1 MKHLL
6 FTFLASACIFT
17 ARATPADDLLNRIGG
32 AGTSARIITQV
43 VTPASGGD
51 TFTITSENGKPKISG
66 NSYLSVA
73 TGIHWYLKYHAGVML
88 SWNCL
93 SADLS
98 GVTFPV
104 PAAAETHS
112 TNLQYRYYLNYCTY
126 SYSMPFWDWKRW
138 EQEIDWMALHGI
150 NMPLAIV
157 GTDVVWKNVLTK
169 YLGYTPAEA
178 NQFVAGAAY
187 QAWFLM
193 NNLEGWGGPNPDSY
207 YTRMEDLQKKIL
219 ARMRELGME
228 PVLPGCSAIVPSN
241 IKSKKSSWNVTA
253 GGIWCGFTRPSF
265 LNPTTAEFR
274 EMAGYYYKELRELY
288 GTSKYYSIDPF
299 HETSAIPVSL
309 TVAYPPI
316 YQVLK
321 DSCGYAGAPQWVI
334 QQWQWDSNKKSAANV
349 LKPGELIILDLFSD
363 GRPGTWWKNANG
375 YQISGSSYHDWVYCV
390 LNDFGGRTGLQGR
403 IQRTIDDYYEAKSAY
418 PQSLK
423 GVGTTMEAIE
433 MNAVAYEVLY
443 ELPWRETK
451 KEATAWIRDYAK
463 ARYGLA
469 ELQAGSEL
477 SDAWSLLQGSVYN
490 NAVNSQQGPDE
501 SLLCAR
507 PSLTATKASVWG
519 PSGISHDS
527 LKIRQA
533 AALML
538 IASEQV
544 ASAQTAVGQEN
555 LAYDI
560 VDVTRQALA
569 DYARVLLPQINAA
582 QSAGDTALRNAL
594 ADQFLELI
602 CSQDTLLNTEPNFM
616 LGKWI
621 ASARAMGTTIAEKNL
636 YENNARLL
644 ISTWGDQSRVGGDH
658 DYSYREWGGMLGDL
672 YYTRWK
678 TFFDKLKASQ
688 TLPSSDDFF
697 TIEWSWANTAT
708 DEASPK
714 HPVTPQGDPV
724 ATARRMFAKFFPD
737 ALPEDVGATRTVKV
751 RTANADWGVVSID
764 GSDADSIVNHYA
776 VAVRAKA
783 YAGYRF
789 EKWTKDDTILV
800 SWRTAYTYTR
810 TKDVTLTAHFVSL
823 DYDQVWTMPAG
834 SDTAV
839 QPLTFNP
846 ALSTRAKW
854 QLDVTM
860 QMNGDF
866 SNEWGSPLL
875 AGQSNPFAISVFQY
889 YLGTATNGNGK
900 FVLNNATTYCN
911 ITTFPADFYFK
922 LTCAGD
928 GQITITPSVNKVEY
942 GQHTLTQDSLSLLTK
957 STCYTAKVGLFW
969 LKELPEDPALPEDP
983 TLPEDDPA
991 LSVSPL
997 PELSDKSGLSV
1008 FPNPVN
1014 GTLSI
1019 RKAGN
1024 STVSLYTL
1032 TGTLLLQTK
1041 ENQIDMSMYAVGS
1054 YLLQC
1059 GDKVVKIIKN

>member
-1 MKHLL
+1 
-6 FTFLASACIFT
+6 
-17 ARATPADDLLNRIGG
+17 
-32 AGTSARIITQV
+32 
-43 VTPASGGD
+43 
-51 TFTITSENGKPKISG
+51 
-66 NSYLSVA
+66 
-73 TGIHWYLKYHAGVML
+73 
-88 SWNCL
+88 
-93 SADLS
+93 
-98 GVTFPV
+98 
-104 PAAAETHS
+104 
-112 TNLQYRYYLNYCTY
+112 
-126 SYSMPFWDWKRW
+126 
-138 EQEIDWMALHGI
+138 MALHGI
-150 NMPLAIV
+150 NMPLAVV

-178 NQFVAGAAY
+178 NQFIAGAAY

-207 YTRMEDLQKKIL
+207 YSRMEDLQKKIL

-228 PVLPGCSAIVPSN
+228 PVLPGYSAMVPSN

-253 GGIWCGFTRPSF
+253 AGEWGGFTRPSF

-274 EMAGYYYKELRELY
+274 EMAGYYYQELRELY

-299 HETSAIPVSL
+299 HETNNIPVSL

-321 DSCGYAGAPQWVI
+321 DSCGYEGDPQWVI
-334 QQWQWDSNKKSAANV
+334 QQWQWDGNKKAAANV
-349 LKPGELIILDLFSD
+349 LNPGELIILDLFSD

-403 IQRTIDDYYEAKSAY
+403 IQRTIDDYYEAKSTY

-433 MNAVAYEVLY
+433 MNGVAYEVLY

-451 KEATAWIRDYAK
+451 KEAAEWTRDYAK
-463 ARYGLA
+463 SRYGLA

-477 SDAWSLLQGSVYN
+477 SDAWALLQGNVYN
-490 NAVNSQQGPDE
+490 NAVNGQQGPDE

-527 LKIRQA
+527 LKIRRA

-538 IASEQV
+538 IASDAV
-544 ASAQTAVGQEN
+544 ASAQTVVGRQN

-582 QSAGDTALRNAL
+582 QSAGNTALRNAL
-594 ADQFLELI
+594 ADRFLELI
-602 CSQDTLLNTEPNFM
+602 LSQDTLLNTEPNFM

-621 ASARAMGTTIAEKNL
+621 SSARAMGTTADEKNL
-636 YENNARLL
+636 YEKNARLL
-644 ISTWGDQSRVGGDH
+644 ISTWGDQSRAGGDH

-678 TFFDKLKASQ
+678 TFFDKLKAGQ
-688 TLPSSDDFF
+688 TLPSSNDFF
-697 TIEWSWANTAT
+697 TIEWNWANTAT

-724 ATARRMFAKFFPD
+724 ATAKRMFMKFFPD
-737 ALPEDVGATRTVKV
+737 ALPEDVGTTRTVKV
-751 RTANADWGVVSID
+751 RTAVAAQGVAGID
-764 GSDADSIVNHYA
+764 GSDADSIVSHYA
-776 VAVRAKA
+776 VTVRARA
-783 YAGYRF
+783 YAGYAF
-789 EKWTKDDTILV
+789 EKWTDDANTV
-800 SWRTAYTYTR
+800 STEAVYTYTG
-810 TKDVTLTAHFVSL
+810 TADVTLTAHFVSL
-823 DYDQVWTMPAG
+823 GYDQAWTMPAG
-834 SDTAV
+834 SGAAV
-839 QPLTFNP
+839 QTLTFDP
-846 ALSTRAKW
+846 PLSTRDKW

-860 QMNGDF
+860 QMNGEF

-875 AGQSNPFAISVFQY
+875 AGQSDPFATGVFQY

-911 ITTFPADFYFK
+911 ITAFPADFYFK
-922 LTCAGD
+922 LACAGD
-928 GQITITPSVNKVEY
+928 GRIIITPSVNHVEY
-942 GQHTLTQDSLSLLTK
+942 AQHTLTRSELSLLTK
-957 STCYTAKVGLFW
+957 STCYPANVGL
-969 LKELPEDPALPEDP
+969 LLPEETALPALPG
-983 TLPEDDPA
+983 
-991 LSVSPL
+991 
-997 PELSDKSGLSV
+997 KSGLSV
-1008 FPNPVN
+1008 FPNPVRDI
-1014 GTLSI
+1014 LFI
-1019 RKAGN
+1019 RKAGDN
-1024 STVSLYTL
+1024 PVSLYTL
-1032 TGTLLLQTK
+1032 TGVLILQTWK
-1041 ENQIDMSMYAVGS
+1041 NQIDMSRYTSGV

-1059 GDKVVKIIKN
+1059 GDKVVKIIRNPVP